1 MLMSKLK
8 FIVFFLGI
16 IHANINLNLESQYGS
31 GSNVNDQ
38 TQDTTS
44 YYNFENLFDIKVNY
58 RNLN

>member
-44 YYNFENLFDIKVNY
+44 YYYFENLFDINVNY